1 MERLGD
7 DLLARVVGPLASTLF
22 GDEVFARSLD
32 HHHLF
37 AVRYAVGEDET
48 LAMHHDASEVT
59 LNVCLGTAGFEG
71 GALQFCGRVGDGDH
85 RAASGAFDHRVGT
98 ARVVCPAGRGVGPC
112 STRAPRRR
120 RRCAMDE
127 VDHIIAE
134 ILTERKHSASKTSL
148 LLETKKLRE
157 AWDALNA
164 WILDRVIQRRG
175 AAVPNFGKF
184 TWQVLGGFTPADLDP
199 RLAGKKAASKI
210 PLRPVFM
217 FAENFC
223 RSHGLPWRRQ
233 NEADLVKCGDLDYS
247 NLALRYSSHL
257 TKDMVFAALRDVTR
271 RVGEKIA
278 SGFALRVKMSVGS
291 LVCEHGKCRFEFD
304 AASLAPRAEP
314 ARGAAAADAPAAGA
328 AAGTVAAS
336 RPASED
342 KSDDA
347 GDGGD
352 EPCRSVLAK
361 TNGEIMRD
369 STDALLGMLPTK
381 NHLKPSATYYRRDRD
396 PGKPL
401 LSELND
407 KCKTTGLLQAES
419 SVADAAYERHL
430 ASIEHEANRI
440 QDEKVEY
447 LQNQIDT
454 KAVKHAREKE
464 IPEDELKEQEALGA
478 IVTKSLEASKGKTSR
493 PADGAPLR
501 RNASVAESLKQPMR
515 PMLEGPFKMYNITG
529 FPTRGRAENIK
540 VHELCDE
547 LAPRVRAAAV
557 AVPKHPKTNSVGLLR
572 RVRGSSATARAVFI
586 PAFAVAV
593 VAFQSFTYLCQT
605 PDVLG
610 IIFSVFASNTFTGLY
625 EQQELAHVAVYAEV
639 SVARALLEQLVL
651 VLGGPREP
659 RCRAALAAYG
669 RYLADLRLDRAL
681 NLTSNQVLRVDG
693 ALLASTIPAQY
704 PLMEPV
710 VGYGWSRDTNVE
722 NVYVNNSDDGVCMKS
737 GLDGFGINL
746 AIPTED
752 VLVRNIT
759 CDDAGRG
766 GFAVGSEMSGGVRN
780 VTFRDSVLGAGPQSR
795 ASTSRRA
802 SAAAATSSTSR
813 SRTSAPSPFPKAN
826 VNVHSAL
833 RDDPDVPGDDL
844 VPVIGNLRFANVS
857 GPSGC
862 GFSFCDKA
870 NGSACYN
877 LVVEGDRPDGC
888 VAPDPGR
895 RCRP

>member
-1 MERLGD
+1 
-7 DLLARVVGPLASTLF
+7 
-22 GDEVFARSLD
+22 
-32 HHHLF
+32 
-37 AVRYAVGEDET
+37 
-48 LAMHHDASEVT
+48 
-59 LNVCLGTAGFEG
+59 
-71 GALQFCGRVGDGDH
+71 
-85 RAASGAFDHRVGT
+85 
-98 ARVVCPAGRGVGPC
+98 
-112 STRAPRRR
+112 
-120 RRCAMDE
+120 MDE

-257 TKDMVFAALRDVTR
+257 TKDMVFASLRDVTR
-271 RVGEKIA
+271 RIGEKIA

-304 AASLAPRAEP
+304 AASLAPKAREP
-314 ARGAAAADAPAAGA
+314 RTAPPPADAPAADA
-328 AAGTVAAS
+328 ARPGTVAAS

-352 EPCRSVLAK
+352 EPLPVIPPPKPYAFTSSTFYSTPADEYEHPDTPAEYHSSVLAK

-440 QDEKVEY
+440 QDEKVVFQNLLAEGYAADAEKRKNWKRANLELQEY

-501 RNASVAESLKQPMR
+501 RNTSVAESLKQPMR

-547 LAPRVRAAAV
+547 LTRSIDVRKERVKSEREEVLEEERRFIRHVNDEMFKNKTLAKQKLDAANNELLRAWETSQHVKNLQRLQGFGADAMLSYAKSAHPEGDEPETLRHPPTLPPTRQLAATIASAKAKGVDLSVGFDPRDAAASG
-557 AVPKHPKTNSVGLLR
+557 VPASKK
-572 RVRGSSATARAVFI
+572 GSS
-586 PAFAVAV
+586 
-593 VAFQSFTYLCQT
+593 LM
-605 PDVLG
+605 
-610 IIFSVFASNTFTGLY
+610 GL
-625 EQQELAHVAVYAEV
+625 
-639 SVARALLEQLVL
+639 STDSRKAL
-651 VLGGPREP
+651 
-659 RCRAALAAYG
+659 
-669 RYLADLRLDRAL
+669 
-681 NLTSNQVLRVDG
+681 
-693 ALLASTIPAQY
+693 I
-704 PLMEPV
+704 
-710 VGYGWSRDTNVE
+710 
-722 NVYVNNSDDGVCMKS
+722 
-737 GLDGFGINL
+737 
-746 AIPTED
+746 
-752 VLVRNIT
+752 
-759 CDDAGRG
+759 DA
-766 GFAVGSEMSGGVRN
+766 
-780 VTFRDSVLGAGPQSR
+780 
-795 ASTSRRA
+795 
-802 SAAAATSSTSR
+802 
-813 SRTSAPSPFPKAN
+813 
-826 VNVHSAL
+826 
-833 RDDPDVPGDDL
+833 
-844 VPVIGNLRFANVS
+844 
-857 GPSGC
+857 
-862 GFSFCDKA
+862 
-870 NGSACYN
+870 
-877 LVVEGDRPDGC
+877 
-888 VAPDPGR
+888 
-895 RCRP
+895 

>member
-1 MERLGD
+1 
-7 DLLARVVGPLASTLF
+7 
-22 GDEVFARSLD
+22 
-32 HHHLF
+32 
-37 AVRYAVGEDET
+37 
-48 LAMHHDASEVT
+48 
-59 LNVCLGTAGFEG
+59 
-71 GALQFCGRVGDGDH
+71 
-85 RAASGAFDHRVGT
+85 
-98 ARVVCPAGRGVGPC
+98 
-112 STRAPRRR
+112 
-120 RRCAMDE
+120 MDE

-210 PLRPVFM
+210 PPAR
-217 FAENFC
+217 
-223 RSHGLPWRRQ
+223 

-291 LVCEHGKCRFEFD
+291 SSASTAS
-304 AASLAPRAEP
+304 AASSSTRRPWPRAR
-314 ARGAAAADAPAAGA
+314 ARRGAAAPTRRGGRGAP
-328 AAGTVAAS
+328 GTVAAS

-352 EPCRSVLAK
+352 EPLPVIPPPKPYAFTSSTFYSTPADEYEHPDTPAEYHSSVLAK

-396 PGKPL
+396 RASRC
-401 LSELND
+401 SELND

-440 QDEKVEY
+440 QDEKVVFQNLLAEGYAADAEKRKNWKRANLELQEY

-454 KAVKHAREKE
+454 KAVKHAREGD
-464 IPEDELKEQEALGA
+464 PEDELKEQEALGA
-478 IVTKSLEASKGKTSR
+478 IVTKSLEASKGKTSDLR
-493 PADGAPLR
+493 TAPLGGTR
-501 RNASVAESLKQPMR
+501 PSRVAQAAHAAHAR
-515 PMLEGPFKMYNITG
+515 GPFKMYNITG

-547 LAPRVRAAAV
+547 LARSIDCRKERVKSEREEVLEEERRFIRHVNDEMFKNKTLAKQKLDAANAE
-557 AVPKHPKTNSVGLLR
+557 LLR
-572 RVRGSSATARAVFI
+572 AWETSHAKNLQRLQGFARRDAELR
-586 PAFAVAV
+586 
-593 VAFQSFTYLCQT
+593 QSFTYLCVETGHFRGARRATNAGDSMIVQQT

-639 SVARALLEQLVL
+639 SVART
-651 VLGGPREP
+651 PRAIGARARRAAE
-659 RCRAALAAYG
+659 RGAAALAAYG
-669 RYLADLRLDRAL
+669 RYLADLRLDVGDPRRGPPRGSTSARPRRGGRRSGRGPPGPAEELLYATSVGLPSPHVYATVRTCAPRGRGASAPSSGSCRACSSACSTL
-681 NLTSNQVLRVDG
+681 G
-693 ALLASTIPAQY
+693 ASLLSSFVITVA
-704 PLMEPV
+704 
-710 VGYGWSRDTNVE
+710 GYAPGA
-722 NVYVNNSDDGVCMKS
+722 
-737 GLDGFGINL
+737 NL
-746 AIPTED
+746 AMEKW
-752 VLVRNIT
+752 
-759 CDDAGRG
+759 
-766 GFAVGSEMSGGVRN
+766 GFAVLAFALVTCLRVLEDIWSPTSG
-780 VTFRDSVLGAGPQSR
+780 A
-795 ASTSRRA
+795 
-802 SAAAATSSTSR
+802 
-813 SRTSAPSPFPKAN
+813 
-826 VNVHSAL
+826 
-833 RDDPDVPGDDL
+833 
-844 VPVIGNLRFANVS
+844 
-857 GPSGC
+857 
-862 GFSFCDKA
+862 
-870 NGSACYN
+870 
-877 LVVEGDRPDGC
+877 
-888 VAPDPGR
+888 
-895 RCRP
+895 

>member
-1 MERLGD
+1 
-7 DLLARVVGPLASTLF
+7 
-22 GDEVFARSLD
+22 
-32 HHHLF
+32 
-37 AVRYAVGEDET
+37 
-48 LAMHHDASEVT
+48 
-59 LNVCLGTAGFEG
+59 
-71 GALQFCGRVGDGDH
+71 
-85 RAASGAFDHRVGT
+85 
-98 ARVVCPAGRGVGPC
+98 
-112 STRAPRRR
+112 
-120 RRCAMDE
+120 MDE

-304 AASLAPRAEP
+304 AASLAPRARKPQTAPPPGRQRPLARPGTPYAFTSSTFYSTP
-314 ARGAAAADAPAAGA
+314 ADEYEHPDTPAEYH
-328 AAGTVAAS
+328 S
-336 RPASED
+336 
-342 KSDDA
+342 
-347 GDGGD
+347 
-352 EPCRSVLAK
+352 SVLAK

-440 QDEKVEY
+440 QDEKVVFQNLLAEGYAAREKRKNWAHLELQEY

-478 IVTKSLEASKGKTSR
+478 IVTRSLEASKGKTSR
-493 PADGAPLR
+493 PADGALLR
-501 RNASVAESLKQPMR
+501 RNTSVAESLKQPMR

-529 FPTRGRAENIK
+529 FPTRGRAEDIK

-547 LAPRVRAAAV
+547 LARSIDFRKERVKSEREEVLEEERRFIRHVNDEMFKNKTLAKQKLDAANNELLRAWETSQHVKFAAAPGLRRDAMLSYAKSAHPEGDEPEHAATRRRSAHAPARRDHRVREGQSK
-557 AVPKHPKTNSVGLLR
+557 PLRGLR
-572 RVRGSSATARAVFI
+572 PATARGV
-586 PAFAVAV
+586 PA
-593 VAFQSFTYLCQT
+593 SKGSSLM
-605 PDVLG
+605 
-610 IIFSVFASNTFTGLY
+610 GL
-625 EQQELAHVAVYAEV
+625 
-639 SVARALLEQLVL
+639 STDSRKAL
-651 VLGGPREP
+651 
-659 RCRAALAAYG
+659 
-669 RYLADLRLDRAL
+669 
-681 NLTSNQVLRVDG
+681 
-693 ALLASTIPAQY
+693 I
-704 PLMEPV
+704 
-710 VGYGWSRDTNVE
+710 
-722 NVYVNNSDDGVCMKS
+722 
-737 GLDGFGINL
+737 
-746 AIPTED
+746 
-752 VLVRNIT
+752 
-759 CDDAGRG
+759 DA
-766 GFAVGSEMSGGVRN
+766 
-780 VTFRDSVLGAGPQSR
+780 
-795 ASTSRRA
+795 
-802 SAAAATSSTSR
+802 
-813 SRTSAPSPFPKAN
+813 
-826 VNVHSAL
+826 
-833 RDDPDVPGDDL
+833 
-844 VPVIGNLRFANVS
+844 
-857 GPSGC
+857 
-862 GFSFCDKA
+862 
-870 NGSACYN
+870 
-877 LVVEGDRPDGC
+877 
-888 VAPDPGR
+888 
-895 RCRP
+895 